1 MIGYK
6 NIAIHTKTQEEW
18 DQITELFDIKWNY
31 GSWEIHKEE
40 SVILILDE
48 SFSIFN
54 THIGALNTLE
64 SLTSN
69 FEFCFNNHIG
79 ANFEFCSIHWINDIN
94 LSNNIH
100 PASQIIRDI
109 KLNKIIKD

>member
-1 MIGYK
+1 MNYK

-31 GSWEIHKEE
+31 GKWEINKEE

-48 SFSIFN
+48 SLSLFN
-54 THIGALNTLE
+54 T
-64 SLTSN
+64 
-69 FEFCFNNHIG
+69 
-79 ANFEFCSIHWINDIN
+79 CSIHYLFNKIEDNKIHH
-94 LSNNIH
+94 NIY
-100 PASQIIRDI
+100 PAYQIIRDI